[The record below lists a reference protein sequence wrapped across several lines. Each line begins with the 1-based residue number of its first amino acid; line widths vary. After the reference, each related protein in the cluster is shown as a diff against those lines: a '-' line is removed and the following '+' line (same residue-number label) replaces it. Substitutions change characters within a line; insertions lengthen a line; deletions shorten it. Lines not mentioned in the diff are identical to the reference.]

1 MVWTPLEPVKF
12 SLPSTVFLIALMFYG
27 MFHMSVTTSE
37 MDSALVRKS
46 YHRPYLRLLGK
57 KLIYR

>member
-1 MVWTPLEPVKF
+1 
-12 SLPSTVFLIALMFYG
+12 
-27 MFHMSVTTSE
+27 

-57 KLIYR
+57 KLIYRWTDLPIVSAFHPCLAN